1 MEHVIREIIE
11 NGIQAAREPILIVDG
26 DLRIVGASAAFY
38 RTFHLAPEHVV
49 GQLLCDLEGGVWYGA
64 HFVGLLR
71 QLVASGAPIDEF
83 ELQQTLPGNIQRQ
96 VAINARQL
104 VQAIPLFL
112 LTLED
117 RTVRSPTVVEE
128 KYHQLVAAAQRQIRA
143 LHLLNQARAL
153 WTSELEVP
161 VVVRLVV
168 ETIAEAFGY
177 TQVSVYLIQ
186 DNELVLQHQVGYDTV
201 ISHVPLSRGVI
212 GRVVRTGKAVL
223 LKDVRSDPDFLAAI
237 EGVVSEIC
245 VPLSDEG
252 KTVGVLNVESTNGVA
267 LTEADLELITSLGE
281 HVSIA
286 IMRSRLYMA
295 VRESK
300 DRYQSLVDSLRDV
313 IFQIDAQGLWV
324 FLNPAWTAITGFSL
338 EESIGKPVMDFVHP
352 DDQHIRYE
360 VRSRLF
366 EQRQKNIQ
374 MEIRFVTRAG
384 DERWLEVHA
393 RLAESPNGEVLGLL
407 GTLTDITERRAAE
420 MARQEA
426 TAQLAAS
433 RDALQRLIQQ
443 TPVGIQV
450 FASDGT
456 CTDVN
461 PAHMAIFGM
470 EARAQLV
477 GRYNIFQDPL
487 AEAAGT
493 ADAARRALAGEIVA
507 LGDIDFDFSEAD
519 PRFVGA
525 TGQRTVNVTIFP
537 VFNAKGQVANFVGLN
552 VDTTERKRVEEAL
565 RRSETAEREQR
576 ALAEALRDTAA
587 TLTSTLDFEQVMRRI
602 LDNVDRVVPHS
613 SANIMLIEGD
623 RARVAYWTGYAAWQ
637 IALFQ
642 AGLSIPLDSLTLR
655 TMIET
660 ASPLLISDVR
670 NYPGW
675 WTSDVDWVGSYAG
688 VPLLAHGQAIGF
700 LNLDSLSPGFF
711 VQAHVERLQAF
722 ADQAAVAIENA
733 QLYDAVRRHSL
744 ILEQRV
750 AERTADLSAANV
762 RLQELDRMK
771 SKFIADA
778 SHELRTPVANL
789 SLRLH
794 LLERD
799 LPERRAE
806 HIANLKSQLV
816 RLKELV
822 DHILDFSH
830 LEVASGERT
839 PLAPI
844 DLNTLVEQ
852 AVDACRPR
860 AEAAGLVLTFLP
872 CADLP
877 FVEGHQSYLIQV
889 ATNLI
894 VNAIN
899 YTRTGSVTVS
909 TCHETEPERVG
920 LCVKDTGIGIDPE
933 DMPHLFERFY
943 RGKKIGSSNIPGTGL
958 GLSIVREIVEMHGG
972 TVEIDSQVTQ
982 GTTVRVWLPLPGGL
996 KEDHESSSRMSR
1008 RGA

>member
-1 MEHVIREIIE
+1 MEHIIQEIIE
-11 NGIQAAREPILIVDG
+11 NGIQATREPVLILDG
-26 DLRIVGASAAFY
+26 DLRVVGASAAFY
-38 RTFHLAPEHVV
+38 RAFHLAPERVV
-49 GQLLCDLEGGVWYGA
+49 SHLLCDLEGGVWYSP
-64 HFVGLLR
+64 HFATLLR
-71 QLVASGAPIDEF
+71 QLVATGMPIDEF
-83 ELQQTLPGNIQRQ
+83 ELQQTLPGDVQRQ

-104 VQAIPLFL
+104 LQGTPLFL
-112 LTLED
+112 LALEN
-117 RTVRSPTVVEE
+117 RTSRIPAAVEE
-128 KYHQLVAAAQRQIRA
+128 KYRQLVVAAQRQTRA
-143 LHLLNQARAL
+143 LHVVNQARAL

-161 VVVRLVV
+161 VIVRLVV
-168 ETIAEAFGY
+168 EATAEAFGY

-186 DNELVLQHQVGYDTV
+186 DNELVLQHQVGYNTV
-201 ISHVPLSRGVI
+201 ISRVPLSRGVA
-212 GRVVRTGKAVL
+212 GRVARTGKAIL
-223 LKDVRSDPDFLAAI
+223 LKDARSDPDFLAAI
-237 EGVVSEIC
+237 EGIVSEIC

-252 KTVGVLNVESTNGVA
+252 KTVGVLNVESTNGIV

-281 HVSIA
+281 HVSSA
-286 IMRSRLYMA
+286 IMRSRLYTA

-300 DRYQSLVDSLRDV
+300 DRYQSLVNSLRDV
-313 IFQIDAQGLWV
+313 IFQIDAQGLWT

-338 EESIGKPVMDFVHP
+338 EESIGKHVMDFVHP
-352 DDQHIRYE
+352 DDHHIRSE

-366 EQRQKNIQ
+366 EQRQNNIQ
-374 MEIRFVTRAG
+374 MEIRFVTKAG

-393 RLAESPNGEVLGLL
+393 RLAESPSGKALGLS

-461 PAHMAIFGM
+461 PAHMAIFGI
-470 EARAQLV
+470 EDRAQLV
-477 GRYNIFQDPL
+477 GKYNIFQDPL

-493 ADAARRALAGEIVA
+493 ADAARRALRGEIVA

-525 TGQRTVNVTIFP
+525 TGQRTISVTIFP
-537 VFNAKGQVANFVGLN
+537 VFNDKAQVANFVGLN

-565 RRSETAEREQR
+565 RHSETAEREQR

-587 TLTSTLDFEQVMRRI
+587 ALTSTLDFEQVMHRI

-623 RARVAYWTGYAAWQ
+623 RARVAYWTGYSSWQ

-750 AERTADLSAANV
+750 AERTADLSAANA

-830 LEVASGERT
+830 LEVTSGERT

-844 DLNTLVEQ
+844 NLNALVEQ
-852 AVDACRPR
+852 AVDACQPR
-860 AEAAGLVLTFLP
+860 AEAAGLTLTFLP

-899 YTRTGSVTVS
+899 YTPAGSVTVS
-909 TCHETEPERVG
+909 TCHETEPERAG

-972 TVEIDSQVTQ
+972 TVEIDSQIAQ
-982 GTTVRVWLPLPGGL
+982 GTTVRVWLPLPGSM
-996 KEDHESSSRMSR
+996 KEGHESSSRVSR
-1008 RGA
+1008 